1 MNQGSEEM
9 DFSIIVSED
18 RIKKAYEDGEFSN
31 LPGLGKPLKPDELS
45 AVPQELRMAYRLMKN
60 AGYSP
65 EEGVL
70 RQEVLTI
77 EDLIS
82 KCHDDSER
90 EQLKNQLSQ
99 KLFEYNKMMSKR
111 GVKTNSA
118 LFKNYE
124 HQIEQKLLSKK

>member
-1 MNQGSEEM
+1 M
-9 DFSIIVSED
+9 DFSFIVSED

-31 LPGLGKPLKPDELS
+31 LPGLGKPLNPDDDLS

-65 EEGVL
+65 EESVL

-77 EDLIS
+77 EDLI
-82 KCHDDSER
+82 KNCQDDTER
-90 EQLKNQLSQ
+90 NQLKNQLSQ
-99 KLFEYNKMMSKR
+99 KLFEYNKLISQR

-124 HQIEQKLLSKK
+124 HKIQQRLLNKK